1 MIDSKPADDGPTT
14 PPPTSRQRA
23 RPQAAAATSGWRR
36 QLPWLWWPLGLSSV
50 WIKVRRGR
58 ILATSHQPPAQLSQ
72 QRVYRAGPAQS
83 SAGLA
88 QISWG
93 LVGLNTCP
101 SSLLPRLYSSL
112 SALSCYIIIQQKPIH
127 FNIIEN
133 FPVQQ
138 PQARRCCVC

>member
-1 MIDSKPADDGPTT
+1 MMDQPLPRPLPGSVPAPG
-14 PPPTSRQRA
+14 RGRHV
-23 RPQAAAATSGWRR
+23 RLAAATPVA
-36 QLPWLWWPLGLSSV
+36 LV
-50 WIKVRRGR
+50 
-58 ILATSHQPPAQLSQ
+58 ATGAQFSLDQGQKRTDPGHQPPAQLSH

-112 SALSCYIIIQQKPIH
+112 SALSCYIIIQ
-127 FNIIEN
+127 
-133 FPVQQ
+133 
-138 PQARRCCVC
+138 

>member
-1 MIDSKPADDGPTT
+1 MMDQPLPRPLPGSVPAPRPRPPRPAGGGNSRGSGGHWGSVQFGSRSEEDG
-14 PPPTSRQRA
+14 S
-23 RPQAAAATSGWRR
+23 W
-36 QLPWLWWPLGLSSV
+36 
-50 WIKVRRGR
+50 
-58 ILATSHQPPAQLSQ
+58 TSHQPPAQLSH

-112 SALSCYIIIQQKPIH
+112 SALSCYIIIQ
-127 FNIIEN
+127 
-133 FPVQQ
+133 
-138 PQARRCCVC
+138 